1 MRLTAELIQQSPT
14 FINAIKDRELD
25 LRGNRI
31 PTIENLGASKDLNDT
46 IDLSN
51 NDLRRLD
58 NFPVLK
64 RLKCLLVNN
73 NRVQSFNGELA
84 RSLPNLETLVL
95 TGNAVDK
102 LSALEP
108 LRGLNRLEYL
118 SLLDNP
124 VTKDQHY
131 RLWVIWRFPLVRVL
145 DFQRVKLKERQHA
158 TKLFSTPTGELTSL
172 AKSILEVD
180 SKTFEPGE
188 ALAQK
193 YIKAGQRSLETLGS
207 FDPQQASVPALAAQ
221 AQRNEELREKIAA
234 STAALANVQHLER
247 LMDEGHIAGGLT
259 HQESSPQP
267 VNQDHP
273 MDGDVKEKL

>member
-51 NDLRRLD
+51 NDLKCLD
-58 NFPVLK
+58 NLPVLK

-73 NRVQSFNGELA
+73 NRVQGFDAELA

-108 LRGLNRLEYL
+108 LRELNRLEYL

-124 VTKDQHY
+124 VTKNQHY

-145 DFQRVKLKERQHA
+145 DFQRVKLKERQQA
-158 TKLFSTPTGELTSL
+158 SKLFSTPTGELTSL
-172 AKSILEVD
+172 AKSILEED

-193 YIKAGQRSLETLGS
+193 YTKSGQHSPKTLGS
-207 FDPQQASVPALAAQ
+207 FDPHQSSVPALAAK
-221 AQRNEELREKIAA
+221 AQRDEELRGKIAA

-247 LMDEGHIAGGLT
+247 LMDGGHIAGGLA
-259 HQESSPQP
+259 HQESSPRS
-267 VNQDHP
+267 VDQDHP
-273 MDGDVKEKL
+273 MEDDAKETT

>member
-58 NFPVLK
+58 NLPVLK

-73 NRVQSFNGELA
+73 NRVQSFDDELA
-84 RSLPNLETLVL
+84 KSLPNLETLVL

-158 TKLFSTPTGELTSL
+158 TKLFNTPAGELTSL

-193 YIKAGQRSLETLGS
+193 YIKAGQRSPETPGS
-207 FDPQQASVPALAAQ
+207 FDLQQASVPALAAQ

-247 LMDEGHIAGGLT
+247 LMDGGHIAGGLT

-273 MDGDVKEKL
+273 MGDDVKETL